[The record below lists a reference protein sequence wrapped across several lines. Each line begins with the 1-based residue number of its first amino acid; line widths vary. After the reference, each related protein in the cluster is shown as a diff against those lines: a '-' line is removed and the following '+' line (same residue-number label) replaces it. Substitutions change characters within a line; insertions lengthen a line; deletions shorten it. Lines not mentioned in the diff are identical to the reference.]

1 MEKYLRL
8 LNPKSVNYEADR
20 IDGGSLALT
29 AQDVLLAMSFA
40 KLTGLQDNLIRLK
53 FFGANSPKNILDM
66 SNALLPKYQNKLDD
80 HKVNP
85 DYHLAVV
92 KIAIIEFCAV
102 PSNYKPTV
110 RGRGV
115 LGGVS
120 YLVIHRHLDNH
131 INHVL
136 ENLNQEFKLAF
147 EKIFFQLN
155 KNNLT

>member
-1 MEKYLRL
+1 MEKYIRL

-20 IDGGSLALT
+20 VDGGSPSLT
-29 AQDVLLAMSFA
+29 AQDVLLAMSYA
-40 KLTGLQDNLIRLK
+40 KLSPVQDNLIRLK
-53 FFGANSPKNILDM
+53 CFGANSSNNILKM
-66 SNALLPKYQNKLDD
+66 SAALLPKYRERLDR
-80 HKVNP
+80 VNP

-92 KIAIIEFCAV
+92 KIAILEFCAV
-102 PSNYKPTV
+102 PSDYKPSV

-136 ENLNQEFKLAF
+136 ENLNQEFELAF

-155 KNNLT
+155 NTN